1 MASSP
6 QSYQKR
12 QRELRKKERKA
23 EKLAIRHGKSAA
35 AKEAADDGQV
45 VDEDALLEEFRLLN
59 EKFAAGDVP
68 EDDFEFRKAEIF
80 AQLGLGEPP
89 LGITHG
95 HQTLVAGQGHEGTT
109 GHRVP
114 VNRGHHRSRKTE
126 DLAQGGNQCT
136 EQFFK
141 LGAIGVP
148 QAHQIEPGAEDV
160 PLRGQHDTTGQIVP
174 E

>member
-89 LGITHG
+89 EPREP
-95 HQTLVAGQGHEGTT
+95 AE
-109 GHRVP
+109 
-114 VNRGHHRSRKTE
+114 
-126 DLAQGGNQCT
+126 
-136 EQFFK
+136 EQP
-141 LGAIGVP
+141 AEEQP
-148 QAHQIEPGAEDV
+148 AEPDA
-160 PLRGQHDTTGQIVP
+160 
-174 E
+174 